1 MKKSYKS
8 LFLVLSLAVLINACD
23 GQGDSLINERL
34 EDNPLPQTPEY
45 TTGNADFSTYIAI
58 GNSLTAGY
66 ADGALY
72 TAAQQMSFPAM
83 LATQFSAAVEGDI
96 TFNQPDI
103 NSEKGFNTVVENPQN
118 GQVLGRFKLDTSIPG
133 PSPTIGGEAPT
144 AYSGPQVH
152 NFGVPG
158 IQVGQLLTPATGG
171 PASPANPAFNPF
183 YQRFASSPSQDGATG
198 STIIGDAVATQPT
211 FFSLWIGNNDVLGYA
226 ASGGANEA
234 IFTSAADFD
243 TRFNATV
250 NTLIANTQA
259 HGVVSNIPFI
269 LGLPVFQ
276 AVRWNNITLDE
287 ATAGAINQGVQSVN
301 GAIQACANAPFNAIT
316 ADDAAAR
323 QISYTAG
330 NNPILAID
338 EELTDLGGCFDA
350 LVPAANPTATPAEQA
365 AIRAS
370 LVPYEQSRPMVA
382 GELVLLSAGSVLGT
396 AFGGDAT
403 KAIGVVIPLGFNA
416 DGSLNGDQFYLT
428 LAEQQAIEIRRA
440 QFNGTI
446 AAAVAANSSRLA
458 LHDTNSPTGVFY
470 DIFGLSDGV
479 PGITVQGVNLA
490 PDFSPNGILS
500 TDGVHPNPRG
510 YAIIANEMLGVIE
523 AKWGAMLPRIDVIN
537 LPSVVVCGIGDCVS
551 EL

>member
-45 TTGNADFSTYIAI
+45 TAGSADFSTYIAI

-96 TFNQPDI
+96 IFNQPDI

-171 PASPANPAFNPF
+171 PDSPANPAFNPF

-276 AVRWNNITLDE
+276 AVRWNNITLD
-287 ATAGAINQGVQSVN
+287 ATTAGAINQGVQSVN
-301 GAIQACANAPFNAIT
+301 GAIQACANAPLNAIT
-316 ADDAAAR
+316 AEDAAR
-323 QISYTAG
+323 RLISYSAG
-330 NNPILAID
+330 DNPILAID
-338 EELTDLGGCFDA
+338 EELDDLGPCFDNLQTFGQINA
-350 LVPAANPTATPAEQA
+350 QQRAA
-365 AIRAS
+365 

-396 AFGGDAT
+396 PFNGNADQ
-403 KAIGVVIPLGFNA
+403 AIGVVIPLGFNA
-416 DGSLNGDQFYLT
+416 DGSLSGDQFYLT
-428 LAEQQAIEIRRA
+428 LAEQQAIEVRRA

-523 AKWGAMLPRIDVIN
+523 AKWGALLPRINVIN
-537 LPSVVVCGIGDCVS
+537 LPSVVVCGVGDCVS

>member
-34 EDNPLPQTPEY
+34 EDNPLSQTPEY
-45 TTGNADFSTYIAI
+45 TAGSADFSTYIAI

-118 GQVLGRFKLDTSIPG
+118 GQILGRFKLDTSIPG

-171 PASPANPAFNPF
+171 PDSPANPAFNPF

-276 AVRWNNITLDE
+276 AVRWNNITLD
-287 ATAGAINQGVQSVN
+287 ATTAGAINQGVQSVN
-301 GAIQACANAPFNAIT
+301 GAIQACANAPLNAIT
-316 ADDAAAR
+316 AEDAAR
-323 QISYTAG
+323 RLISYSAG
-330 NNPILAID
+330 DNPILAID
-338 EELTDLGGCFDA
+338 EELDDLGPCFDNLQTFGQINA
-350 LVPAANPTATPAEQA
+350 QQRAA
-365 AIRAS
+365 

-396 AFGGDAT
+396 PFNGNADQ
-403 KAIGVVIPLGFNA
+403 AIGVVIPLGFNA
-416 DGSLNGDQFYLT
+416 DGSLSGDQFYLT
-428 LAEQQAIEIRRA
+428 LAEQQAIEVRRA

-523 AKWGAMLPRIDVIN
+523 AKWGAMLPRINVIN
-537 LPSVVVCGIGDCVS
+537 LPSVVVCGVGDCVS

>member
-8 LFLVLSLAVLINACD
+8 IFLVLSLAVLFNACE

-34 EDNPLPQTPEY
+34 EDNPLPETPEY
-45 TTGNADFSTYIAI
+45 TSGDADFSTFIAI
-58 GNSLTAGY
+58 GNSLVAGY

-72 TAAQQMSFPAM
+72 NAAQQMSYPAM
-83 LATQFSAAVEGDI
+83 MAAQLGVTVEGGI

-103 NSEKGFNTVVENPQN
+103 NSEKGFNTVVANPV
-118 GQVLGRFKLDTSIPG
+118 GSTILGRFKLDTSIPG
-133 PSPTIGGEAPT
+133 PSPTLGGELPT

-171 PASPANPAFNPF
+171 PESAQNPAFNPF
-183 YQRFASSPSQDGATG
+183 YQRFASSPSQDGQTG
-198 STIIGDAVATQPT
+198 STILTDAIAASPT
-211 FFSLWIGNNDVLGYA
+211 FFTLWIGNNDVLGYA
-226 ASGGANEA
+226 VSGGANEA

-243 TRFNATV
+243 ARFNGVVAT
-250 NTLIANTQA
+250 LMGNTQA
-259 HGVVSNIPFI
+259 KGIVSNIPFI

-276 AVRWNNITLDE
+276 AVRWNNIALDE
-287 ATAGAINQGVQSVN
+287 ATAGAITQGVASVN
-301 GAIQACANAPFNAIT
+301 NAINACANAPFNAIT
-316 ADDAAAR
+316 TDDAAAR
-323 QISYTAG
+323 QISYSAG

-338 EELTDLGGCFDA
+338 EELTDLGPCFDA
-350 LVPAANPTATPAEQA
+350 LVPAANPTATPAQQA

-396 AFGGDAT
+396 PFNGNADQ
-403 KAIGVVIPLGFNA
+403 AIGVVIPLGFNA
-416 DGSLNGDQFYLT
+416 DGSLTGDQFYLS
-428 LAEQQAIEIRRA
+428 LAEQQAIEVRRA

-446 AAAVAANSSRLA
+446 SAAVAANSSRLA

-479 PGITVQGVNLA
+479 PGITVEGINLA
-490 PDFSPNGILS
+490 PDFSPDGVLS

-510 YAIIANEMLGVIE
+510 YGIVANEMLEVIE
-523 AKWGAMLPRIDVIN
+523 AKFGANLPSINVTN
-537 LPSVVVCGIGDCVS
+537 LPSVVVCGVGDCLS
-551 EL
+551 EQ

>member
-8 LFLVLSLAVLINACD
+8 IFLLLSLAVLFNACE

-34 EDNPLPQTPEY
+34 EDNPLPVTPEY
-45 TTGNADFSTYIAI
+45 TSGDADFSTFIAI
-58 GNSLTAGY
+58 GNSLSAGY

-72 TAAQQMSFPAM
+72 NAGQQMSYPAM
-83 LATQFSAAVEGDI
+83 MAAQLGVTVDGGI

-103 NSEKGFNTVVENPQN
+103 NSEKGFNTVVPNPVGN
-118 GQVLGRFKLDTSIPG
+118 TILGRFKLDVAARIPT
-133 PSPTIGGEAPT
+133 PTLGGDLPT

-171 PASPANPAFNPF
+171 PDIAQNPAFNPF

-198 STIIGDAVATQPT
+198 STILGDAVATQPT
-211 FFSLWIGNNDVLGYA
+211 FFTLWIGNNDVLGYA

-243 TRFNATV
+243 ARYNGVIAT
-250 NTLIANTQA
+250 LMGNTQA
-259 HGVVSNIPFI
+259 KGVVSNIPFI
-269 LGLPVFQ
+269 LGLPLFQ
-276 AVRWNNITLDE
+276 AVVWNSIALDA
-287 ATAGAINQGVQSVN
+287 ATASAINDGVASVN
-301 GAIQACANAPFNAIT
+301 GAIQACANAPLNAIS
-316 ADDAAAR
+316 AEDAAR
-323 QISYTAG
+323 RLISYSEG
-330 NNPILAID
+330 SNPILAID
-338 EELTDLGGCFDA
+338 EELDDLEDCFNA
-350 LVPAANPTATPAEQA
+350 LQTFGQINAEQRA
-365 AIRAS
+365 A
-370 LVPYEQSRPMVA
+370 LVPYEQSRPLVQ

-396 AFGGDAT
+396 AFAGDAT
-403 KAIGVVIPLGFNA
+403 KSIGVVIPLGFNT
-416 DGSLNGDQFYLT
+416 DGSLSGDQYYLT
-428 LAEQQAIEIRRA
+428 LAEQQAIEVRRA

-446 AAAVAANSSRLA
+446 SAAVAANSSRLA

-470 DIFGLSDGV
+470 DIFGRSDGV
-479 PGITVQGVNLA
+479 PGITYEGINLE

-523 AKWGAMLPRIDVIN
+523 AKFGANLPSINVTN
-537 LPSVVVCGIGDCVS
+537 LPSVVVCGIGDCLT
-551 EL
+551 EQ

>member
-45 TTGNADFSTYIAI
+45 TAGSADFSTYIAI

-118 GQVLGRFKLDTSIPG
+118 GQILGRFKLDTSIPG

-171 PASPANPAFNPF
+171 PDSPANPAFNPF

-276 AVRWNNITLDE
+276 AVRWNNITLD
-287 ATAGAINQGVQSVN
+287 ATTAGAINQGVQSVN
-301 GAIQACANAPFNAIT
+301 GAIQACANAPLNAIT
-316 ADDAAAR
+316 AEDAAR
-323 QISYTAG
+323 RLISYSAG
-330 NNPILAID
+330 DNPILAID
-338 EELTDLGGCFDA
+338 EELDDLGPCFDNLQTFGQINA
-350 LVPAANPTATPAEQA
+350 QQRAA
-365 AIRAS
+365 

-396 AFGGDAT
+396 PFNGNADQ
-403 KAIGVVIPLGFNA
+403 AIGVVIPLGFNA
-416 DGSLNGDQFYLT
+416 DGSLSGDQFYLT
-428 LAEQQAIEIRRA
+428 LAEQQAIEVRRA

-446 AAAVAANSSRLA
+446 ATAVAANSSRLA

-523 AKWGAMLPRIDVIN
+523 AKWGAMLPRINVIN
-537 LPSVVVCGIGDCVS
+537 LPSVVVCGVGDCVS